1 MMKMIKDSKIRK
13 EYICSKCGYI
23 FESMAKIPR
32 CPVCKSRVV
41 IDVEIL
47 DKVMQEIEKQQKE
60 EQKIKLASSYEVIS
74 PGGTTVY
81 NGGRPSETG
90 VKLVAGWKDSVE
102 TKSQKG
108 ESKAKLTSKSGS
120 QGENK
125 GVKGEKVVVFD
136 GDRVRPGEKPL
147 ATSESEV
154 VFSGSSRP
162 PQSGWKGEKLNF
174 EKANSISIPTFLI
187 KLGISFGIMTVLYWK
202 HKEIWK
208 FFNSLLG
215 SSLF

>member
-60 EQKIKLASSYEVIS
+60 EQKLGLISGDELVS
-74 PGGTTVY
+74 PG
-81 NGGRPSETG
+81 ETR
-90 VKLVAGWKDSVE
+90 VKSVVEGEDSVE
-102 TKSQKG
+102 TSDQKG
-108 ESKAKLTSKSGS
+108 ESKVKLVVKSGS
-120 QGENK
+120 RGESK
-125 GVKGEKVVVFD
+125 GIEGEKVVVFD
-136 GDRVRPGEKPL
+136 GDRVKPGEKPL
-147 ATSESEV
+147 VTGESEV
-154 VFSGSSRP
+154 VFSGFQKT

-208 FFNSLLG
+208 FFDSLLG

>member
-1 MMKMIKDSKIRK
+1 MIKDSKIRK

-41 IDVEIL
+41 VDVDIL
-47 DKVMQEIEKQQKE
+47 NKAMQEIEKQQKE
-60 EQKIKLASSYEVIS
+60 DQKIKLASSYEVIS

-162 PQSGWKGEKLNF
+162 PQDKSKGKIPRIKKVNGM
-174 EKANSISIPTFLI
+174 IIPTFFI
-187 KLGISFGIMTVLYWK
+187 KLVVLIGIVAVFHWK
-202 HKEIWK
+202 RKEIWK
-208 FFNSLLG
+208 VIDFLLERG
-215 SSLF
+215 